1 MADHIRVAHTW
12 LTGLAHLCPPTSA
25 APMTPDRKNTL
36 AVSLA
41 GEFPVGAFTQA
52 SAEAV
57 ATGQTHFPAVDL
69 IRTALGTWWG
79 KNRPQADEAPE
90 VAGLPASERVMYRG
104 WYRDYGSRKARQL
117 EMIAAGSHPD
127 DPLLPLAKAASMMR
141 RYAPAAWRLITG
153 SRPLVEAT
161 RESGQRAIASAVEAI
176 GAEAGA
182 SLRLPASPRSTPV
195 ADQVAA
201 VPPPAPPPRALPPP
215 SPEVLRQ
222 RAENP
227 VVQAALGQQVK
238 PGSLFE

>member
-1 MADHIRVAHTW
+1 MADHIKVAHTW

-69 IRTALGTWWG
+69 IRTALGVWWG

-90 VAGLPASERVMYRG
+90 VAALPAAERVMYRA
-104 WYRDYGSRKARQL
+104 WYRDYGTRKARQV
-117 EMIAAGSHPD
+117 EMVAAGV
-127 DPLLPLAKAASMMR
+127 DPRDPMLPLTKAASMMR
-141 RYAPAAWRLITG
+141 RYAPAAWRLISG
-153 SRPLVEAT
+153 ARAPVEGPKA
-161 RESGQRAIASAVEAI
+161 SGQLAIASAVEAI
-176 GAEAGA
+176 GAQAGA
-182 SLRLPASPRSTPV
+182 SWRLPAPPRSTPV
-195 ADQVAA
+195 AEQIAA
-201 VPPPAPPPRALPPP
+201 APPPSAAPRALLAP

-222 RAENP
+222 RAQSP
-227 VVQAALGQQVK
+227 VVQAALARK